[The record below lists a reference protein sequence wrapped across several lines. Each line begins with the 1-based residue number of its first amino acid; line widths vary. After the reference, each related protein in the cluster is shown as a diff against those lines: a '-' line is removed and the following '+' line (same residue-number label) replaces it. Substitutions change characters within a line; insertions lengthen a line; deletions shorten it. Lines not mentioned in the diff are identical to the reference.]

1 MEQMTAQSQFQQTDT
16 ELRPR
21 VVDAIGAL
29 LPKVLKREVPRM
41 PEDTRLFD
49 ELGLGSA
56 STLELLLELEEELE
70 IQIDVEEID
79 QGDLTTIGTL
89 ATFVAAHALTDE

>member
-1 MEQMTAQSQFQQTDT
+1 MDQATAPADT

-21 VVDAIGAL
+21 VVEAIGDL
-29 LPKVLKREVPRM
+29 LPKVLKRDVPAM
-41 PEDTRLFD
+41 PEDTKLFD

-56 STLELLLELEEELE
+56 TTLELMLELEEQLE

-79 QGDLTTIGTL
+79 QGDLATIGTL
-89 ATFVAAHALTDE
+89 ATYIAAHALTDE

>member
-1 MEQMTAQSQFQQTDT
+1 MDQATVQASEQVDT

-21 VVDAIGAL
+21 VVDAIGTL
-29 LPKVLKREVPRM
+29 LPKVLKREVPVM

-56 STLELLLELEEELE
+56 STLELLLELEEELD

-79 QGDLTTIGTL
+79 QGDLMSIGTL
-89 ATFVAAHALTDE
+89 ATFVSAHALTDE

>member
-1 MEQMTAQSQFQQTDT
+1 MEQATVQASVQVDA

-29 LPKVLKREVPRM
+29 LPKVLRREVPVM
-41 PEDTRLFD
+41 PEDTKLFD

-56 STLELLLELEEELE
+56 STLELLLELEEELD

-79 QGDLTTIGTL
+79 QGDLTSIGTL

>member
-1 MEQMTAQSQFQQTDT
+1 MEQVTAQPDT

-21 VVDAIGAL
+21 VVDAIGVL
-29 LPKVLKREVPRM
+29 LPKVLKRDVPAM
-41 PEDTRLFD
+41 PEDTKLFAG
-49 ELGLGSA
+49 LGLGSA
-56 STLELLLELEEELE
+56 STLELLLELEEQLD

-79 QGDLTTIGTL
+79 QDDLVSIGTL

>member
-1 MEQMTAQSQFQQTDT
+1 MDQATAQPET
-16 ELRPR
+16 ELRGR

-29 LPKVLKREVPRM
+29 LPKVLKREVPAM
-41 PEDTRLFD
+41 PEDTKLFD

-56 STLELLLELEEELE
+56 STLELLLELEEELD

-79 QGDLTTIGTL
+79 QGDLASIGTL
-89 ATFVAAHALTDE
+89 ATFVAAHALTDD